1 MKYLFYDY
9 FYHDVVIKSLLCN
22 FADVEN
28 SNSIQFV
35 LNICDAD
42 VEDDNL
48 SDFETQVKC
57 VFRNVH
63 RSYIDLYHNIVGD
76 YYISSSEI
84 NDKDPILIEYKE
96 EMENYISME
105 RLCKLKCYSIF
116 TNGGCVKIISEND
129 VEIVNNSL

>member
-63 RSYIDLYHNIVGD
+63 RSYIDLYHN
-76 YYISSSEI
+76 
-84 NDKDPILIEYKE
+84 
-96 EMENYISME
+96 M
-105 RLCKLKCYSIF
+105 C
-116 TNGGCVKIISEND
+116 
-129 VEIVNNSL
+129 